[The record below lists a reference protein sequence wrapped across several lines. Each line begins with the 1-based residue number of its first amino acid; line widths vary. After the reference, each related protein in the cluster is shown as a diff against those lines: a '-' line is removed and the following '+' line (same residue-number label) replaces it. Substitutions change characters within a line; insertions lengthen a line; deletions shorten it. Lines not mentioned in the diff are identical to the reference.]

1 MFPYPFLDRRG
12 QPRGGLG
19 EAGRGLVLLGVDRRL
34 LLVEVVREVLHV
46 ADDGLGVLEPVA
58 HQHEEGVG
66 RRALVLGP
74 QDLGLAEQALQLLLE
89 LAFLGADLAGGG
101 LLCALPLLS
110 GGHGPLLLFV

>member
-1 MFPYPFLDRRG
+1 MTDVDSRVAALVN
-12 QPRGGLG
+12 
-19 EAGRGLVLLGVDRRL
+19 GRGLVLRLVDRATPGWSRL
-34 LLVEVVREVLHV
+34 LREVLHV

-74 QDLGLAEQALQLLLE
+74 QSLGLAQQALQLLLE
-89 LAFLGADLAGGG
+89 LAFLGADLAGSG

-110 GGHGPLLLFV
+110 GGHGPLLVVD